1 MKPVEAIVNILTEQ
15 ISSCKVLLGILQRER
30 GCLVDLNADCV
41 EELSKEKDTIML
53 RMRLLEE
60 ERVRLVR
67 KFFEREMTLKEISAI
82 TGDTSLLDIRST
94 LISLAQSVEELN
106 QFNRLLID
114 RSLSYIR
121 STVNFFGYHEINR
134 DGGSRGTL
142 LSAEM

>member
-1 MKPVEAIVNILTEQ
+1 MNPVEAITSILTEQ

-30 GCLVDLNADCV
+30 ICLVDLNADCV

-60 ERVRLVR
+60 ERIRLVR
-67 KFFEREMTLKEISAI
+67 KFFEKELTLREISAL

-94 LISLAQSVEELN
+94 LLSLAQSVEELN

-121 STVNFFGYHEINR
+121 STVNFFGYHEINQ
-134 DGGSRGTL
+134 GGRRNGTL
-142 LSAEM
+142 LSAEI